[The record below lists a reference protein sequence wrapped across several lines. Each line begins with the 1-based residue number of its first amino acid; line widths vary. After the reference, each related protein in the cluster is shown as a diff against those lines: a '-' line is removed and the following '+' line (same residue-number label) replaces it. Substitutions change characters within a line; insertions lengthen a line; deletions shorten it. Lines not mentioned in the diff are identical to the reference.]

1 MLTVG
6 NAFRRAAAVALALA
20 ACLPA
25 GAQTPTPISVSQLL
39 ADGWEIAGYAPSLA
53 MVGSVILFRHKDK
66 NYLVQCTAVYDA
78 TRGLHN
84 RVVTNCYEIR

>member
-1 MLTVG
+1 MFTVG
-6 NAFRRAAAVALALA
+6 IGRAVAAALALA
-20 ACLPA
+20 ASSPA
-25 GAQTPTPISVSQLL
+25 GAQTPAPLSVSQLL

-53 MVGSVILFRHKDK
+53 MVGSVMLFKHKDK

-78 TRGLHN
+78 TRGQRN

>member
-1 MLTVG
+1 MSKVG
-6 NAFRRAAAVALALA
+6 LLCGFAVALAA
-20 ACLPA
+20 SLPA
-25 GAQTPTPISVSQLL
+25 VAQTPAPLSVSQLL

-53 MVGSVILFRHKDK
+53 MVGSVMLFKHKDK
-66 NYLVQCTAVYDA
+66 SYLVQCTAVYDA

>member
-1 MLTVG
+1 MFTIG
-6 NAFRRAAAVALALA
+6 MRRCAAVALAVA
-20 ACLPA
+20 ASSA
-25 GAQTPTPISVSQLL
+25 ARAETPLSVSQLL

-53 MVGSVILFRHKDK
+53 MVGSVILFKHKDK

-78 TRGLHN
+78 TRGLHS